1 MTTLSKDEVL
11 KLAKAAGMTSI
22 ERKSEYLQDCFER
35 FAALCRADLVSE
47 NERLQT
53 CVSDWL
59 YANGPDGWIEQLRKE
74 RDALKAKVLTLRE
87 AAWAVLSNEEHAR
100 SAGIHVYQDGS
111 QTWLVYEDLRVAAS
125 DMKRGEA

>member
-35 FAALCRADLVSE
+35 FAALCRADLVAE
-47 NERLQT
+47 NERLRQ
-53 CVSDWL
+53 CLKDLDAFYDS
-59 YANGPDGWIEQLRKE
+59 E
-74 RDALKAKVLTLRE
+74 RDALKAKVLTLQD

-111 QTWLVYEDLRVAAS
+111 QTWQVYEDLRVAAS